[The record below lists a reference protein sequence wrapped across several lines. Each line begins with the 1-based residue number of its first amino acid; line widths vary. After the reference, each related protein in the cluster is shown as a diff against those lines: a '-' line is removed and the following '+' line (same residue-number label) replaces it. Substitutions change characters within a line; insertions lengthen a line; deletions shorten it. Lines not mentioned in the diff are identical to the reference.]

1 MLTDPMRHRFP
12 GLACRALLFLLLS
25 CLTVQAQSASTAQLN
40 GSVKDQSGAAL
51 PGVTVTAT
59 QTATGLVRTA
69 VTDDSGS
76 YVLQNLPVGPYR
88 FEATLQ
94 GFRTYAQTGIVLEVG
109 ANPTLAV
116 TLELGQLEETVSV
129 QLNTPVSALNSPNFG
144 LITSAADPRII
155 QLALKYT
162 F

>member
-1 MLTDPMRHRFP
+1 MLTDQMRHRFP

-40 GSVKDQSGAAL
+40 GSVKDQSGAHQVEFGA
-51 PGVTVTAT
+51 
-59 QTATGLVRTA
+59 
-69 VTDDSGS
+69 
-76 YVLQNLPVGPYR
+76 
-88 FEATLQ
+88 
-94 GFRTYAQTGIVLEVG
+94 EVF
-109 ANPTLAV
+109 NV
-116 TLELGQLEETVSV
+116 FNRV
-129 QLNTPVSALNSPNFG
+129 QLNVPVSALKSPNFG